1 MGEAFTAAQ
10 AVELGATYRQL
21 SHAVSKRV
29 YERPWRGIYVHPNA
43 SYKER
48 LIALGLGAGP
58 YAVISGR
65 AAGFLWGIWGQE
77 TQVYEVTVPPGHR
90 FKRKGVIVH
99 QSPVDDEDI
108 TTVDGV
114 SGVTTLARTIID
126 LAGEVYGLEFEHAF
140 YGAWLKSPTLLDDLE
155 ARLEELGPG
164 RHGIKKLRR
173 LIAEARWMERPM
185 ESPLEVQFW
194 KFRRGTKLPR
204 PRPGVEFDDG
214 YPRRYRSDFL
224 FEKEKVIV
232 EIDSFKWHSSRKSW
246 ANDCQKQTRA
256 AAAGYRVV
264 RITKEDFEDEA
275 VLLEKLSAALGLQP
289 LKPKLRWGRQLSWP
303 QDSSP
308 TIAG

>member
-10 AVELGATYRQL
+10 AIEHGATYRQL
-21 SHAVSKRV
+21 SRAVSKRV

-43 SYKER
+43 SYKEM
-48 LIALGLGAGP
+48 LVALGLGAGP

-65 AAGFLWGIWGQE
+65 AAAYLWGIWAQE
-77 TQVYEVTVPPGHR
+77 TQVYEVTVPPKHR

-99 QSPVDDEDI
+99 QSPVDDADI
-108 TTVDGV
+108 TTVDGI

-126 LAGEVYGLEFEHAF
+126 LAGEAYGLEFDQAF
-140 YGAWLKSPTLLDDLE
+140 YSAWLKSPTLLDDLE

-185 ESPLEVQFW
+185 ESPLEVEFW

-214 YPRRYRSDFL
+214 SPKKFRADFVWL
-224 FEKEKVIV
+224 KEKLIV
-232 EIDSFKWHSSRKSW
+232 EIDSFKWHLSRDSW

-256 AAAGYRVV
+256 AALGYRVM
-264 RITKEDFEDEA
+264 RITKEDFADPK
-275 VLLEKLSAALGLQP
+275 LLEERISGALGLQS
-289 LKPKLRWGRQLSWP
+289 LTPKLRWGRRLRWP
-303 QDSSP
+303 QDSLMRS
-308 TIAG
+308 A